1 MCLLRISSVL
11 KCWSST
17 FVASN
22 CEQQLHRRN
31 IRYQL
36 SQQEAAKAE
45 INFEHTWE
53 RFSFLLI
60 DYNHFCP
67 VSRFTSALGLLSDKY
82 SVFVVYCWFVT
93 FLKHLWPF
101 KTDKESHT
109 VVKPGYPVM
118 EAVQTILIPVRK
130 LKLDCSRRNILEG
143 HREVGQ
149 TLWTCDRDGSGLCAL
164 FRNAQSQSFEFTSH
178 SFE

>member
-109 VVKPGYPVM
+109 VPGKTWLSCDGGSADDPDPCEEAEAGLQQEKYPGG
-118 EAVQTILIPVRK
+118 ASRGRTNT
-130 LKLDCSRRNILEG
+130 LDLRPRR
-143 HREVGQ
+143 VGS
-149 TLWTCDRDGSGLCAL
+149 LRSV
-164 FRNAQSQSFEFTSH
+164 
-178 SFE
+178 